1 MIVLH
6 SFYSRRKAIW
16 RSSYFFPISTVKK
29 MKRMIFFVG
38 GLHVQKKSNASFHKN
53 KMKNSLSLYVLL
65 APALI
70 LLVIFTYIPMY
81 GLVIAFKD
89 YTPSLGI
96 FGSPW
101 VGFKHFSQFFN
112 SFQFGVTLRNTL
124 TISLYS
130 MIVGFPLPIALAI
143 LCNQIRVEKFKKFF
157 QVTTYLPH
165 FISTMV
171 MCGMLILFLSPTNG
185 LIVNLMRL
193 VGIEL
198 PSLLSQP
205 GSFASVYVWS
215 DVWQHVGWDSIIYL
229 AALSAI
235 DPTYYEAATMD
246 GATRLQKIKHI
257 DLPLI
262 LPTAMILLILRAGS
276 LLSVGFEKV
285 LLLQNALNLA
295 GSEIISTYVYKVG
308 LINFQYSYSTAIGL
322 FNTVINIIILILV
335 NALSRRL
342 TKTGLF

>member
-1 MIVLH
+1 V
-6 SFYSRRKAIW
+6 
-16 RSSYFFPISTVKK
+16 
-29 MKRMIFFVG
+29 
-38 GLHVQKKSNASFHKN
+38 
-53 KMKNSLSLYVLL
+53 
-65 APALI
+65 
-70 LLVIFTYIPMY
+70 
-81 GLVIAFKD
+81 
-89 YTPSLGI
+89 
-96 FGSPW
+96 
-101 VGFKHFSQFFN
+101 
-112 SFQFGVTLRNTL
+112 
-124 TISLYS
+124 
-130 MIVGFPLPIALAI
+130 
-143 LCNQIRVEKFKKFF
+143 
-157 QVTTYLPH
+157 
-165 FISTMV
+165 
-171 MCGMLILFLSPTNG
+171 
-185 LIVNLMRL
+185 RL